1 MDIAERTP
9 FRHEAFIYRGREQ
22 FVRGVAAFVAAGAD
36 EAVLVAVDGAHVALL
51 REALDG
57 HAAPVEFLDLAQI
70 GPNPGRIVSVWQDW
84 TERNTAAGRGFR
96 GVYEPVLAGRGD
108 AELLEYRRHE
118 HLLDLAF
125 RYGPAWSLRCPFD
138 AEVLPAAVVDGVR
151 ETHPLL
157 FDGVARTTAPSPT
170 YARPE
175 SALESVYSAPL
186 PEPGVLAVEFA
197 FDVDSLAQVRGLV
210 RRCAPALG
218 LEPAE
223 LIDFTLVV
231 SELATNSVRHGGG
244 SGVLR
249 LWREGPYAV
258 CEVRDRGVITD
269 PLVGLRRP
277 DFRKGSGGAGLW
289 AINRVC
295 ALVSVRSSPRDGTV
309 VRTHL
314 ALGR

>member
-1 MDIAERTP
+1 MDIAERPP
-9 FRHEAFIYRGREQ
+9 FRHEAFVYRGDEQ
-22 FVRGVAAFVAAGAD
+22 FVRGVAAFVAEGAD
-36 EAVLVAVDGAHVALL
+36 EAVLVAATGPHAALL
-51 REALDG
+51 REALVG
-57 HAAPVEFLDLAQI
+57 HASAVEFLDLADL

-96 GVYEPVLAGRGD
+96 GVYEPILAGREA
-108 AELLEYRRHE
+108 AELAEYRRHD

-138 AEVLPAAVVDGVR
+138 AEALPPAVVDGVR
-151 ETHPLL
+151 RTHPLL
-157 FDGVARTTAPSPT
+157 FDGFAGATTPSPT

-175 SALESVYSAPL
+175 SALETVYAAPL
-186 PEPGVLAVEFA
+186 PEPGGLAAEFV

-210 RRCAPALG
+210 RRCAAALG
-218 LEPAE
+218 LGAAE
-223 LIDFTLVV
+223 LIDFTLVA

-258 CEVRDRGVITD
+258 CEVRDHGVITD

-295 ALVSVRSSPRDGTV
+295 ALVSIRSTPREGTV
-309 VRTHL
+309 VRAHL